1 MLFVAM
7 ILLTVG
13 YAAVYSALH
22 GDWEFWKYF
31 FPSKAKAAAAA
42 PSTVE

>member
-1 MLFVAM
+1 MLFAAM

-22 GDWEFWKYF
+22 GNWQFWTYF
-31 FPSKAKAAAAA
+31 FPPKAA
-42 PSTVE
+42 T